1 MANKPANTLSSQQ
14 VNDAQHLDDMTSLQ
28 QFNVTEQSILIQQG
42 VYHDETNLYCIEE
55 VEFKSRNQR
64 GWL

>member
-14 VNDAQHLDDMTSLQ
+14 VNDAQYLDDMTSLQ
-28 QFNVTEQSILIQQG
+28 QFNVTELSILVQQG
-42 VYHDETNLYCIEE
+42 DYHDQSTLYCIEG
-55 VEFKSRNQR
+55 VEFKSRNQK

>member
-14 VNDAQHLDDMTSLQ
+14 VIDAQLLDDMTSLQ
-28 QFNVTEQSILIQQG
+28 QFNIAEQSILFQQSIYLDQS
-42 VYHDETNLYCIEE
+42 VLYCVEE
-55 VEFKSRNQR
+55 VEFKSRNQK